1 MAEAAEAVVV
11 LDSTA
16 LVTLIQVWSL
26 QFILSQDQAVAVAQA
41 MRAVVLVQQVDLE
54 LLLHTIHQD
63 QKLTLLTIT
72 LP

>member
-1 MAEAAEAVVV
+1 VAEAAEAVVV